1 MNHNKL
7 TELKSDLRNVIGDI
21 FMNQIEKIGP
31 EEEQILKDH
40 LSKFYLRSLDIEI
53 AFYEYKLSK
62 Q

>member
-1 MNHNKL
+1 
-7 TELKSDLRNVIGDI
+7 
-21 FMNQIEKIGP
+21 MNQIEKIGP
-31 EEEQILKDH
+31 EEEQVLKDH